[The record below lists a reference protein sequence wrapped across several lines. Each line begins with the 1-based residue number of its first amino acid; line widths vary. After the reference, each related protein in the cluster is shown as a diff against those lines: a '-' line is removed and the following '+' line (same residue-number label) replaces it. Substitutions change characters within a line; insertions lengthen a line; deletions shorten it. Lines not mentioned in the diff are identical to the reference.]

1 MLMEQVSV
9 LGFWGRVDE
18 VREGTLED
26 MANGTGISQG
36 TIRNL
41 RSRKMLPNLADT
53 VVIAEYLGVSLDWLV
68 LGKVST
74 EKTIELSRVLKA
86 YEEADTI
93 TKMLVSKVLGI

>member
-1 MLMEQVSV
+1 MLMEQVNV
-9 LGFWGRVDE
+9 LGFWNRVDE
-18 VREGTLED
+18 IRNGTLEE

-74 EKTIELSRVLKA
+74 EKTNELSRVLKA
-86 YEEADTI
+86 YEESDTI
-93 TKMLVSKVLGI
+93 TKMLVLKVLGI